1 MKITKD
7 EKVVDAQRY
16 MMMTYHQFGFD
27 WMPAFLSSYLS
38 MGAISFTISDC
49 ILSHSTFV
57 DGVERHTIVLLT
69 YWTGIILIAMAGMTE
84 QACLKCLCKAIK
96 SDQKTAS

>member
-1 MKITKD
+1 
-7 EKVVDAQRY
+7 
-16 MMMTYHQFGFD
+16 MTYDLFGFD
-27 WMPAFLSSYLS
+27 WMPTFFSSYMA
-38 MGAISFTISDC
+38 MGAISFTISDS

-69 YWTGIILIAMAGMTE
+69 YWLGILLIAISAMTE

-96 SDQKTAS
+96 SEDMIANMVDLSPY